1 MTNILKKKKK
11 TDSEFSK
18 KINTWQYRV
27 ILFLFIIAILFFV
40 ILVFTNIFNKKA
52 TYENIEEYIKKEG
65 TEEIDQSKIVT
76 NYSNFYTVQGIIE
89 QFVNCLISEQ
99 YDEAYKVIDGEFLAK
114 FKSKKECI
122 EFIKNY
128 TKNNFIIFETSQDYV
143 NTNKLKKLYNLN
155 TGDYLAQ
162 YINKNGDLIKIGVRI
177 DSNKRTYSIFYL
189 DI

>member
-1 MTNILKKKKK
+1 M
-11 TDSEFSK
+11 
-18 KINTWQYRV
+18 
-27 ILFLFIIAILFFV
+27 
-40 ILVFTNIFNKKA
+40 
-52 TYENIEEYIKKEG
+52 
-65 TEEIDQSKIVT
+65 
-76 NYSNFYTVQGIIE
+76 
-89 QFVNCLISEQ
+89 
-99 YDEAYKVIDGEFLAK
+99 
-114 FKSKKECI
+114 